1 MTLDEKISQLEKK
14 LAELSSPPIAIE
26 HTAVEIGSGIC
37 EKHGEF
43 EQRNRY
49 STGPIKFASRPS
61 ECPECMRDELIRLQA
76 EKIKI
81 DEESRKRNVEFLLN
95 NLDIPERFKG
105 C

>member
-43 EQRNRY
+43 EQRN
-49 STGPIKFASRPS
+49 
-61 ECPECMRDELIRLQA
+61 
-76 EKIKI
+76 
-81 DEESRKRNVEFLLN
+81 
-95 NLDIPERFKG
+95 
-105 C
+105 